1 MHGIVG
7 FCPQTNC
14 IDSMVSVRITLI
26 YFARLVGISDG
37 QIDIAVTLIIKKV
50 GLAEFENTAAG

>member
-7 FCPQTNC
+7 YCPRTNC
-14 IDSMVSVRITLI
+14 IDSMVSVRNTLI

-37 QIDIAVTLIIKKV
+37 QIDIAVTQIIKKV